1 MVPAEI
7 SGSPSGR
14 GVDFVLTV
22 LLMGWGNMETI
33 LAVNN
38 AVDGGPLGL
47 EGGREGIGRV
57 PSVGK
62 DVM

>member
-1 MVPAEI
+1 M
-7 SGSPSGR
+7 
-14 GVDFVLTV
+14 LTV
-22 LLMGWGNMETI
+22 LLMGWGNMETS

-47 EGGREGIGRV
+47 EGEREGIGRV